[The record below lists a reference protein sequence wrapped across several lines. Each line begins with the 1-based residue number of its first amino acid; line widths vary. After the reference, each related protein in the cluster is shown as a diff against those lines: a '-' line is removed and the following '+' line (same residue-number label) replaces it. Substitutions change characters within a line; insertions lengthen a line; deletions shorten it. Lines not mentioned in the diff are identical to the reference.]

1 MAGPRES
8 VVQALTQAALAG
20 MDTVEGTSGDEL
32 VSACFTLTRRMIG
45 VVLEMNPKCRP
56 VIRGA
61 VESLL
66 MDCVDDSM
74 TN

>member
-1 MAGPRES
+1 MAGPRED
-8 VVQALTQAALAG
+8 VVQALTHAALCG
-20 MDTVEGTSGDEL
+20 MDTIKDSSGDEL
-32 VSACFTLTRRMIG
+32 VSACFTLTRRTIAA
-45 VVLEMNPKCRP
+45 VIQMNPKCRP

-66 MDCVDDSM
+66 MDCVDETK